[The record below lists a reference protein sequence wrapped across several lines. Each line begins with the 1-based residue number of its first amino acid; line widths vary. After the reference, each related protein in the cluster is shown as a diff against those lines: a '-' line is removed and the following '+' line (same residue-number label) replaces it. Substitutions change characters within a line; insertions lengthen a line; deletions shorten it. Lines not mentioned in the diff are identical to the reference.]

1 MFSSGV
7 YHYYQY
13 GKLYNT
19 STKIIA
25 RTTSQDR
32 ILQASEYFLAGFF
45 GLDWTQN
52 ATLEVNI
59 EELGFNTSLSSF
71 LVCNNSRDL
80 NSVNSG
86 GPNASAHWNGIYL
99 ADATK
104 RFQGMI
110 SGYNWTLRDTVA
122 AQTLCPYDTYAY
134 GYSPWC
140 SVFTYKEWE
149 GFEYSIDLGYAG
161 SFGFQSP
168 TARAIGISWQQEI
181 IARLQHHLI
190 TNTSAA
196 NNITLDSSTEFFP
209 LEQSLY
215 FDFSHDTNIIP
226 ILTAFG
232 LKQFGEFLPAD
243 GPPNPNR
250 ALFISHL
257 VPLGCRLHIEVI
269 KAESP
274 VPADRSAPS
283 KSGPPTTYIHFV
295 LNQRTI
301 PLGKSLEA
309 CGERA
314 DGWCEINDFFDSQK
328 DAVALA
334 RWDYS
339 CYGNWPVVPYGNI
352 TNGAPP

>member
-1 MFSSGV
+1 MFDSGV

-32 ILQASEYFLAGFF
+32 MLQATEYFLAGFF

-52 ATLEVNI
+52 ATIEVNI

-80 NSVNSG
+80 NTVNSG
-86 GPNASAHWNGIYL
+86 GPQASNHWNAIYL

-104 RFQGMI
+104 RFQSQI
-110 SGYNWTLRDTVA
+110 TGYNWTLRDTVA

-140 SVFTYKEWE
+140 GVFTEKEWE
-149 GFEYSIDLGYAG
+149 GYEYSIDLGYAG
-161 SFGFQSP
+161 SFAFQSP
-168 TARAIGISWQQEI
+168 TARAIGIAWQQEI
-181 IARLQHHLI
+181 MARLQHHLI
-190 TNTSAA
+190 TTTNAA
-196 NNITLDSSTEFFP
+196 NNITLDSSTEYFP
-209 LEQSLY
+209 LDQSLY

-232 LKQFGEFLPAD
+232 LKQFAGFLPAD
-243 GPPNPNR
+243 GPPDPHR
-250 ALFISHL
+250 ALFISHI
-257 VPLGCRLHIEVI
+257 VPLGCRLDIEVI

-274 VPADRSAPS
+274 VPADRSSPS

-295 LNQRTI
+295 MNQRTI
-301 PLGKSLEA
+301 PLGKSLPA
-309 CGERA
+309 CGQRA
-314 DGWCEINDFFDSQK
+314 DGWCEINDFFQSQK
-328 DAVALA
+328 DAVKLA
-334 RWDYS
+334 RFDYA
-339 CYGNWPVVPYGNI
+339 CYGNYSSVPYGNI
-352 TNGAPP
+352 TNGTPL